1 MKCPECQHDNPENT
15 KFCGECGTQLTPGSP
30 DQPIFTETLETPR
43 EELTRGTLFAGRYE
57 IIEELG
63 RGGMGRV
70 YRVEDT
76 KTREE
81 IALKLIK
88 PEISAEKKTI
98 ERFRNEL
105 TLARKIRH
113 KNICGMYDL
122 GEDQGAHF
130 ITMEYVPGED
140 LKSFMRRTRQ
150 LSIANAISI
159 ARQVCEGLGEAHRL
173 GIVHRDLK
181 PSNIMIDKDGNARI
195 MDFGIARSLKEKG
208 ITGAGV
214 MIGTPEY
221 MSPEQVEAK
230 DVDARS
236 DIYSL
241 GIILYEMLTGRVP
254 FEGDT
259 PFAVGVKHKSETP
272 KDPKLLNPN
281 VPESLTN
288 IALNCL
294 EKDRTARYE
303 TARALAEDL
312 AKIGEG
318 LTTGEKAA
326 PRGRGITTRDITV
339 TFNIKKLVVPA
350 LASIAL
356 VASAFILFKVFGDK
370 ETVSLAPPS
379 SGKPSIAVMYFDNQT
394 DKPGLDRM
402 LVTLLTTNLSRYE
415 NIEVTS
421 TQRLFD
427 ILKLLGKQD
436 VQTIDRT
443 LATDVATRAGVQT
456 MLLGSIVQIGGRIRL
471 VSELFDVQNGS
482 TIATQSADG
491 ASYDDVFSMVDSV
504 TEQVGKQ
511 IGGIAAKGV
520 LRVTD
525 VGTSSLEA
533 LNRYQQ
539 GYDLILRW
547 NWDGAEKFLQEAVE
561 IDPTFAM
568 AFAYLALA
576 KIGGIIGVQNLYE
589 DMTEA
594 SKNLEAAQEHADK
607 TTEDGR
613 LIIQMI
619 AELINRD
626 LAAAARFGQALL
638 DRGIP
643 ERWAYYSIILNHWNR
658 HDLQAA
664 GRTVESLL
672 ENDPT
677 DANGYNFLAYNHGF
691 LGDYQASIS
700 AIRKYIA
707 VHPDVHN
714 SHDGA
719 WEMSMWAG
727 QYDEAVRYAD
737 EATRTHPQWIS
748 FDYLAGLAL
757 IHKGDGE
764 AARERFRRLERI
776 SSARRAPVARYLGYS
791 YLREGRHQEAET
803 EFRRSLALYQDNGQK
818 WREGRV
824 RYSLGE
830 MLLIQGKHDQALR
843 QFAEAEEVS
852 QGYYK
857 YDFNPIPLTRRLY
870 AGRAFLRQ
878 GQVDRAVSAAEEM
891 TGIIERQNLPP
902 LYLDFRHLLE
912 AEIAAAQDRPEDA
925 LQILDRAFF
934 FSATSFTFYWRTK
947 AAAEEALGRFEAAAE
962 SYRKFQGFMPMAR
975 QSVCEP
981 VRYFY
986 ELSMVEYNLG
996 RIAEKMNELA
1006 AAKEHY
1012 LKFLESMKAAD
1023 PGIPEV
1029 EDARARLAGLKKS

>member
-1 MKCPECQHDNPENT
+1 MRCPKCQHDNPENT
-15 KFCGECGTQLTPGSP
+15 KFCAECGTQLTPGSP

-43 EELTRGTLFAGRYE
+43 EELTRGTKFAGRYE

-88 PEISAEKKTI
+88 PEISADKKTI

-122 GEDQGAHF
+122 GEDQGTHF
-130 ITMEYVPGED
+130 ITMEYVRGED

-150 LSIANAISI
+150 LSIANAVAI
-159 ARQVCEGLGEAHRL
+159 ARQICEGLGEAHRL
-173 GIVHRDLK
+173 GIIHRDLK
-181 PSNIMIDKDGNARI
+181 PPNIMIDKDGNARI

-259 PFAVGVKHKSETP
+259 PFAVGVKQKSEAP
-272 KDPKLLNPN
+272 KNPKRLNPN
-281 VPESLTN
+281 VPESLAD
-288 IALNCL
+288 IVLKCL

-303 TARALAEDL
+303 TAGALAEDL
-312 AKIGEG
+312 TKMSEG
-318 LTTGEKAA
+318 LPIAEKTV
-326 PRGRGITTRDITV
+326 PRGKGITTRDITV

-350 LASIAL
+350 LAIIAL
-356 VASAFILFKVFGDK
+356 AAGAFILFKVFGGK
-370 ETVSLAPPS
+370 ETAPPAPLS

-427 ILKLLGKQD
+427 ILRVLGKQD
-436 VQTIDRT
+436 AQTIDRT
-443 LATDVATRAGVQT
+443 LATDVATRAGVQS

-471 VSELFDVQNGS
+471 VSELFNVKNGS
-482 TIATQSADG
+482 IIAAQSADG
-491 ASYDDVFSMVDSV
+491 TSFDDVFPMVDSI

-511 IGGIAAKGV
+511 IGGTTAKGI

-547 NWDGAEKFLQEAVE
+547 NWDEAEKFLQEAVE
-561 IDPTFAM
+561 IDPTFAI
-568 AFAYLALA
+568 AYAYLALA
-576 KIGGIIGVQNLYE
+576 KTGGIMGVQNLYW

-594 SKNLEAAQEHADK
+594 RKNVESAQEHAEK
-607 TTEDGR
+607 STEDER

-619 AELINRD
+619 AALIDRD
-626 LAAAARFGQALL
+626 LAAAARSGQEIL

-643 ERWAYYSIILNHWNR
+643 ERWAYYSVILNQWNR
-658 HDLQAA
+658 RDFQAA
-664 GRTVESLL
+664 RRTLENLL
-672 ENDPT
+672 ENDPA
-677 DANGYNFLAYNHGF
+677 DANGYNFLAYCHGL

-700 AIRKYIA
+700 AIKKYIA
-707 VHPDVHN
+707 IHPDVGN
-714 SHDGA
+714 SYDGA

-727 QYDEAVRYAD
+727 EYDEAVRYAD
-737 EATRTHPQWIS
+737 EAMRSHPKWTD
-748 FDYLAGLAL
+748 FNELAGWAL
-757 IHKGDGE
+757 IHNGDGE
-764 AARERFRRLERI
+764 AARERFRRLERN
-776 SSARRAPVARYLGYS
+776 SPALRPWVAKLFGHS
-791 YLREGRHQEAET
+791 YLREGRYREAEA
-803 EFRRSLALYQDNGQK
+803 EFRRALGLYQDSSEKANEI
-818 WREGRV
+818 WCRF
-824 RYSLGE
+824 SLGE
-830 MLLIQGKHDQALR
+830 ALFIQERYNEALS
-843 QFAEAEEVS
+843 QFAGAENASEE
-852 QGYYK
+852 YYK

-870 AGRAFLRQ
+870 AGRIFLKQ
-878 GQVDRAVSAAEEM
+878 GQIDRAVSAGEEM
-891 TGIIERQNLPP
+891 ARAIKEQDLPAG
-902 LYLDFRHLLE
+902 YLDFRYILE
-912 AEIAAAQDRPEDA
+912 AEIATAQSRPEEA
-925 LQILDRAFF
+925 LRIIDRTFF
-934 FSATSFTFYWRTK
+934 LYAMSSPFCWRTK
-947 AAAEEALGRFEAAAE
+947 AAAEEALGRFEAASE
-962 SYRKFQGFMPMAR
+962 SYKKFQGYMPMAR

-986 ELSMVEYNLG
+986 ELSMADFNLG
-996 RIAEKMNELA
+996 RIAEKMNDPA
-1006 AAKEHY
+1006 AARDHY
-1012 LKFLESMKAAD
+1012 LKFLERMKAAD

-1029 EDARARLAGLKKS
+1029 EDAQKRLAALKET